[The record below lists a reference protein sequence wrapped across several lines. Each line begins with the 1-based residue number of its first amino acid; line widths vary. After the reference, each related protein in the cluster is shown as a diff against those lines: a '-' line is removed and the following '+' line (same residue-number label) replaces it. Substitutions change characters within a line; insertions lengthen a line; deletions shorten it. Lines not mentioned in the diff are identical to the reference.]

1 MQASDKEVQQ
11 AHRDTVDEKMQPV
24 ITLVKVMQ
32 ITDDRAFVT
41 SYQQLLEQRFQTIAQ
56 MQQVLAVVDMSK
68 DAVAARLHLF
78 KYRGS
83 SSSITKVCS
92 LFLLHISQAH
102 PNNH

>member
-1 MQASDKEVQQ
+1 VQTSDKEVQK
-11 AHRDTVDEKMQPV
+11 AHRDSVNEKMQPV

-56 MQQVLAVVDMSK
+56 MQQVLAVVDVSK
-68 DAVAARLHLF
+68 DAVAARLNLF

-83 SSSITKVCS
+83 SSTISKVCPIS
-92 LFLLHISQAH
+92 LLHRL
-102 PNNH
+102 